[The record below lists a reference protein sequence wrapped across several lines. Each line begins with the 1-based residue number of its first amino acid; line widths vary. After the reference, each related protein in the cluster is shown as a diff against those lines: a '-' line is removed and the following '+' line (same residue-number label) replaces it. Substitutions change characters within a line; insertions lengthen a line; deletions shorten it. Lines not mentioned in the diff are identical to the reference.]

1 MLKILISKDG
11 GAAGAPDVLLSLEAA
26 CDLVGETE
34 GWQLRWLENSPEN
47 GGFHGNIIG
56 SIPRYGYKWKF

>member
-1 MLKILISKDG
+1 MPKILISKDG

-34 GWQLRWLENSPEN
+34 GWQQRWLENSPE
-47 GGFHGNIIG
+47 
-56 SIPRYGYKWKF
+56 KWRFSWEHNRKHT